1 MWFVGGVQIDFD
13 CGVWY
18 VEGDVSEYMGVVGDL
33 EEYSAGT
40 EGTGDIRNLPRDAD
54 DLDLRTSLAETEVDR
69 LG

>member
-1 MWFVGGVQIDFD
+1 
-13 CGVWY
+13 
-18 VEGDVSEYMGVVGDL
+18 MGVVGDL

-54 DLDLRTSLAETEVDR
+54 DLDLRTSLAKTEVDR